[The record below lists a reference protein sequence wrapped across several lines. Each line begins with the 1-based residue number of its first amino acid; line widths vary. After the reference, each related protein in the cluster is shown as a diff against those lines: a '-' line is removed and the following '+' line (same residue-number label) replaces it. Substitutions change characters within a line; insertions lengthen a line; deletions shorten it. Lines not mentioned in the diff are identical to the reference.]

1 MKELKCPNCGSV
13 FSVDEEDYASIVS
26 QVKTKE
32 FQEEMERRV
41 KELGNQHRADQE
53 TVMAKAERKFQQQ
66 MSDKELELE
75 KKEGEIV
82 RLNEKIN
89 GIAHAKQLEFN
100 EILAQKE
107 NKTVAQLRDKVFGSR
122 LTGIYAGGAHLPE
135 ELVHKYKEAKILI
148 CQGYGMTECSPTI
161 STPDPSRPDKA
172 YTAGRIAKRCQT
184 RIVNGELQ
192 VKSPSVMMGYCN
204 DPEKTAEVI
213 TEDGWLRTGDLGYVD
228 SENFLHITGR
238 IKNLIILGNG
248 ENVSPEQLETFNRF
262 PEANRAKVLE
272 QLRKQLGVEAPPME
286 IKAPVLDD
294 NDYTPPVKET
304 AKEPVQ
310 PAEELKAPVLD
321 DAPEPPA
328 YKPKYVDEDLE
339 RAKREARTKA
349 VAGELASGRSNSKE
363 NLKNMLELKEQLR
376 REQAQKGF
384 KLCFLISALGIIAG
398 VVFYLLYSGS
408 LGLTYKDGLDGFAAK
423 LKDGSLYIAAGM
435 IVSGL
440 TLATGVGF
448 LKSLTSVI
456 YLVSGIL
463 QIFPGVVMIPQHNGS
478 LALIITLYVLSLGFT
493 IAAFF
498 MMTGSESV
506 GAYFS
511 KGTGKASEY
520 STTNSNNMNRNNYT

>member
-1 MKELKCPNCGSV
+1 MNDENIYGGSAPILDDIEYTAPTAKKGGPTGV
-13 FSVDEEDYASIVS
+13 SAPVLDDMDAYVPPTAQKKGAPTGVSAPVLDDDSVPYTAEKREVKIMTDEE
-26 QVKTKE
+26 
-32 FQEEMERRV
+32 
-41 KELGNQHRADQE
+41 L
-53 TVMAKAERKFQQQ
+53 
-66 MSDKELELE
+66 
-75 KKEGEIV
+75 
-82 RLNEKIN
+82 
-89 GIAHAKQLEFN
+89 IATFN
-100 EILAQKE
+100 
-107 NKTVAQLRDKVFGSR
+107 
-122 LTGIYAGGAHLPE
+122 
-135 ELVHKYKEAKILI
+135 
-148 CQGYGMTECSPTI
+148 
-161 STPDPSRPDKA
+161 
-172 YTAGRIAKRCQT
+172 
-184 RIVNGELQ
+184 
-192 VKSPSVMMGYCN
+192 
-204 DPEKTAEVI
+204 
-213 TEDGWLRTGDLGYVD
+213 
-228 SENFLHITGR
+228 
-238 IKNLIILGNG
+238 
-248 ENVSPEQLETFNRF
+248 PEQLETFNRF
-262 PEANRAKVLE
+262 PEANREKVLE

-456 YLVSGIL
+456 YLLSGIL